1 MKPVSQIYKKDTFL
15 NKNIFYLFNRE
26 IVEYDMEDA
35 GFSLIQEFGLLP
47 DKEIERLKKKGKQ
60 KRKIAI
66 GIIQKNDKKFRT
78 DLKEAFSMARESFFI
93 SNGLEEEDVI
103 SIKKD
108 AIFTKRR
115 CEVEKVGSYINFRKK
130 HEYTS
135 YILLG
140 TKKGKPLE
148 IYYGPFDFAVKGIS
162 DSLLAY
168 HEDYMIDF
176 MKRFFSKMQTSD
188 KTSVLQ
194 FMRRFVD
201 KYKRRALEMG
211 YYRNFNIVSD
221 FTIIN
226 EPDVVYMDYDSSAI
240 EDIDISYNYF
250 NILLKL
256 LKIPL

>member
-135 YILLG
+135 YILLS

-201 KYKRRALEMG
+201 KYKRRELEMG

-221 FTIIN
+221 FTSIN